1 MTDTEL
7 GDLNYFRDPELYQDP
22 YPYYEWLRDHGP
34 VWASPRGV
42 VFVTGYDEAVAIY
55 HDQATWSNC
64 NTVAGP
70 FTKMSCPLEGD
81 DISDIIEQCRHELP
95 FS

>member
-1 MTDTEL
+1 MTTTDFA
-7 GDLNYFRDPELYQDP
+7 GINYFRDADLYQDP
-22 YPYYEWLRDHGP
+22 YPYYEWLRQHGP

-42 VFVTGYDEAVAIY
+42 VYVTGYDEAIAVY

-70 FTKMSCPLEGD
+70 FTNPGSHREALGPPAHG
-81 DISDIIEQCRHELP
+81 
-95 FS
+95 